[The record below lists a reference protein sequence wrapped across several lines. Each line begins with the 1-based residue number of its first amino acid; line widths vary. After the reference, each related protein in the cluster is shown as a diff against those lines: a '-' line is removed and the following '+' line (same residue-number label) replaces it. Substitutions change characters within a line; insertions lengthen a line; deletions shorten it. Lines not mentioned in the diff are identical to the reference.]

1 MSETIRAFIAIDIK
15 KSEIIDKMLKVQEE
29 LLSTGGDIKLVEKE
43 NLHITLWFLGEISSQ
58 MIRKIIENTNKISF
72 EPFKLTIS
80 KIGYFPG
87 GNRINVIWAGIKNGS
102 YDLRKIF
109 YQLSEI
115 LNPLGFKLEEREFTP
130 HVTLC
135 RVKSSRNKDRLLDK
149 IKELSNIEFGV
160 EEVSEIFIKKS
171 TLTPKGPIYSNIH
184 AIQGRKI

>member
-1 MSETIRAFIAIDIK
+1 MSETIRSFIAIDIK
-15 KSEIIDKMLKVQEE
+15 KKEIIDKMVKIQEE

-43 NLHITLWFLGEISSQ
+43 NLHITLWFLGDVSLQILK
-58 MIRKIIENTNKISF
+58 KIFESVEKVSF
-72 EPFKLTIS
+72 EPFKLTLS

-87 GNRINVIWAGIKNGS
+87 GSRINVVWVGVQDELYN
-102 YDLRKIF
+102 LRKIF

-115 LNPLGFKLEEREFTP
+115 LDPLGFKLEGKDFTP

-160 EEVSEIFIKKS
+160 EEVTEIFIKKS
-171 TLTPKGPIYSNIH
+171 TLTPKGPIYENIYT
-184 AIQGRKI
+184 IRGKK